1 MSKNTKY
8 EAKQKAKGLKKVTV
22 WIREASE
29 VELKAIAQ
37 FCCENKG
44 YIPFMVRS
52 LTTGKM
58 RKGV

>member
-1 MSKNTKY
+1 MSKNAKY

-22 WIREASE
+22 WIRHESE

-37 FCCENKG
+37 FCCVHKD
-44 YIPFMVRS
+44 YVPFMVRS